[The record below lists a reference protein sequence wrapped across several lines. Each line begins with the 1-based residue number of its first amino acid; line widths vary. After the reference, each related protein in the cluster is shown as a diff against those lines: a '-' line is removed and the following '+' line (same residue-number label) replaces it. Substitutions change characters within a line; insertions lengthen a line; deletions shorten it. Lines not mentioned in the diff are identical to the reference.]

1 MSFYEIYHPST
12 KQLWRGWASSY
23 KEACQR
29 LGWRVEDCVIQAL
42 ASTFKTTEDMGGER
56 CLKI

>member
-42 ASTFKTTEDMGGER
+42 ASTFKTTEDMGG
-56 CLKI
+56 